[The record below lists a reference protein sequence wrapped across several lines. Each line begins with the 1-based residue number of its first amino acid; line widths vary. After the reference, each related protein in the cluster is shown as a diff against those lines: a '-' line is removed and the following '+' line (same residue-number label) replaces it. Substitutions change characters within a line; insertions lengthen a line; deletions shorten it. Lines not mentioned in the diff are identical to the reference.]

1 VGQLYVRENSNV
13 VLYNYKTIY
22 TFFETIISTAMKKI
36 TRFSIIGILIS
47 LILLIFKD
55 SNLSKILATCAL
67 IIFAIMFFYNVKKK
81 H

>member
-1 VGQLYVRENSNV
+1 
-13 VLYNYKTIY
+13 
-22 TFFETIISTAMKKI
+22 MKKI